1 MEAQGALYHFASF
14 GIPYIDDEAKIYS
27 AILEAVPEAV
37 PEAVGQPAN

>member
-14 GIPYIDDEAKIYS
+14 GIPFIDDEVNIYS
-27 AILEAVPEAV
+27 AKLEAV